1 MRTRTRILAALMT
14 LLFLCTSFG
23 SVAIASKDTY
33 SEGEQELILAVQTAI
48 QQSAAYMLNP
58 VGSYYPENG
67 LSFGTLQGD
76 WAAFA
81 LGRSGLAIPYD
92 IWEKYTEN
100 SSSAMAEAIE
110 KVMSEHSDITSLPLL
125 HYRKRTENMRAIIGY
140 TSLGLDVHNVSG
152 YDITRALGNYTDIIW
167 QGINATIFA
176 LISLDTLDYD
186 MPQLTSEE
194 LSQGVHGTAVQATRE
209 MLVKRIMSQE
219 LSDGGWVL
227 DTGFEVEDDST
238 SATFT
243 PSKDKADPDITAMA
257 IQALA
262 PYKDT
267 TVTVGGTEKKVG
279 DAIERAL
286 DVLGQMQKSTGDYD
300 SWGTTNVESTAQVLM
315 AVLAMGIDPLEDER
329 FITSSGNTLINGIL
343 RYHVA
348 GSGFRHVMDGSVN
361 AMATDQA
368 TYALVAYDR
377 FLKGKNYIYDMSD
390 NKETH
395 TISTD
400 NTAEHGQITSV
411 SAETASQGQT
421 VTVYTDPDD
430 GYSLSSLT
438 LELYQSEIS
447 FDESGNLQVSWESTP
462 TTQEAQIS
470 SDGLSATFKM
480 PNVPVVIKAEFT
492 EGGQASEKYSFVQT
506 SVNGSVRVS
515 KESARAGETV
525 LINPKPLSGY
535 EYIEGTLTAAGPD
548 GESLTLTEN
557 SGGGWEFTMPA
568 GDVTLYAEF
577 SEAEII
583 GTVTISME
591 KFTLGQG
598 YVIEPI
604 QVDLYSND
612 SIASLTTRLLE
623 DHSMGYTLGSG
634 ASVESGYYLAS
645 ITDGSDPD
653 EKINPPQ
660 YIIDAIE
667 KEGAVISYT
676 RNSAS
681 LGEFDYAQ
689 QSGWMYSV
697 NNVFPNVGGSDFNT
711 TTNNAAYKLKNGDII
726 RWQFTLWGLGADIGG
741 GFDGDESEGSFEKSY
756 ITIANRTVATSML
769 AEVKSDYSSWVSA
782 NESTYKAA
790 INAMTDLTISEEN
803 LETALAPIKNMLA
816 ANKEEFR
823 IIISNS
829 AAANGHTITAAS
841 TAKAGDDV
849 AVTVTPKEGYELT
862 TGSLKANGV
871 KLTKNG
877 SSYTF
882 VMPACDVFLTASFC
896 EEGTN
901 PTPLKG
907 DANEDGTVD
916 ITDVMLICRSIMG
929 TTKLSDDA
937 TTLCDMNEDG
947 KITVSDAVLVCNKIA
962 GE

>member
-14 LLFLCTSFG
+14 LVLLCVSFG

-67 LSFGTLQGD
+67 LSYGTLQGD
-76 WAAFA
+76 WASFA

-167 QGINATIFA
+167 QGINATIFT

-186 MPQLTSEE
+186 MPQLTSDE
-194 LSQGVHGTAVQATRE
+194 LNQGVHGTAVQATRE
-209 MLVKRIMSQE
+209 MLVTRIMSQE
-219 LSDGGWVL
+219 LSGGGWVL
-227 DTGFEVEDDST
+227 DTGFEVEDDQT
-238 SATFT
+238 SGTFT
-243 PSKDKADPDITAMA
+243 PSTDKADPDITAMA

-262 PYKDT
+262 PYKNT

-279 DAIERAL
+279 DAIDRAL

-315 AVLAMGIDPLEDER
+315 AVLAMDIDPLEDER

-390 NKETH
+390 NKEAH
-395 TISTD
+395 TISID
-400 NTAEHGQITSV
+400 NTAEHGQIISV
-411 SAETASQGQT
+411 SAENASQGQT
-421 VTVYTDPDD
+421 ITVCTNPDD
-430 GYSLSSLT
+430 GYSLGSLT

-447 FDESGNLQVSWESTP
+447 FDESGSLRVSWESTP
-462 TTQEAQIS
+462 TIQDAQIS
-470 SDGLSATFKM
+470 TDGLSATFKM

-506 SVNGSVRVS
+506 GVNGSVRVS
-515 KESARAGETV
+515 KESARAGEPV

-535 EYIEGTLTAAGPD
+535 EYIEGTLTATGPD
-548 GESLTLTEN
+548 GESIVLTEN

-568 GDVTLYAEF
+568 GNVTLYAEF
-577 SEAEII
+577 SKAEII
-583 GTVTISME
+583 GTVNISIE

-623 DHSMGYTLGSG
+623 DYSMEYTLGPG

-645 ITDGSDPD
+645 ITDGSDPE

-660 YIIDAIE
+660 YIVDAID
-667 KEGAVISYT
+667 KDGAVLSYT
-676 RNSAS
+676 RDSAS

-711 TTNNAAYKLKNGDII
+711 TTNNVAYKLKDGDII
-726 RWQFTLWGLGADIGG
+726 RWQFTLWGLGSDIGG
-741 GFDGDESEGSFEKSY
+741 GFEGDESEGSFEKSY
-756 ITIANRTVATSML
+756 ITVANRTIATSML

-790 INAMTDLTISEEN
+790 INAMADLTISEEK
-803 LETALAPIKNMLA
+803 LESAIAPIKNMLA

-829 AAANGHTITAAS
+829 AAANGHKITAAS

-862 TGSLKANGV
+862 TGSLNANGV

-882 VMPACDVFLTASFC
+882 VMPACDVFLTANFC

-907 DANEDGTVD
+907 DANGDGTVN

-929 TTKLSDDA
+929 DTKLSDDA
-937 TTLCDMNEDG
+937 TTLCDMNDDG
-947 KITVSDAVLVCNKIA
+947 RITVSDAVLVCNKIA